1 MRDVRTISR
10 LSRSA
15 SWVFQRNFI
24 NHQKPTNFRATWLR
38 YNPMTVTLTSYPYFL
53 SYVYAFLL
61 YPSSS
66 ILLCLPFFCSYVYP
80 YSSYAYFVPLLVP
93 SVVFPILFLSY
104 HCHRHLTRL
113 LSMCLVLICI
123 LSLCVPHCKYQC
135 VGISS
140 CAFTCVRVS
149 ASLSI

>member
-1 MRDVRTISR
+1 MEVPLRDVRTISR

-80 YSSYAYFVPLLVP
+80 YSSYAYFVPLLGG
-93 SVVFPILFLSY
+93 FPYFIP
-104 HCHRHLTRL
+104 L
-113 LSMCLVLICI
+113 LPLPPASNSPTFDVSCLNL
-123 LSLCVPHCKYQC
+123 H
-135 VGISS
+135 
-140 CAFTCVRVS
+140 
-149 ASLSI
+149 SLSVYLTANTNV